1 MTRGGCKV
9 TTDTALIDAR
19 METRLN
25 EVISAMLGD
34 ERGGAR
40 AADQE

>member
-19 METRLN
+19 AETRLN
-25 EVISAMLGD
+25 EVISAMLGE
-34 ERGGAR
+34 ERTGRGNN
-40 AADQE
+40 E